1 MSKPIREFRVRD
13 LLTARARWQRTLTLS
28 LAALIVLTAGWN
40 LIFGGAVN
48 FWVSGL
54 LLLAGLVQMIE
65 PVYSWH
71 RARRSRVILDEHSL
85 RLVGPGIDQRIELA
99 EVRMARIHDDS
110 AGKPRGLH
118 LFPGL
123 NRDFELGPVD
133 GLEAIVAHVC
143 ARVPA
148 ERLLRV
154 RW

>member
-1 MSKPIREFRVRD
+1 MSNSSGEYQVRD
-13 LLTARARWQRTLTLS
+13 LFSAQARRQRTLALS
-28 LAALIVLTAGWN
+28 LAGLLLLLAGWN
-40 LIFGGAVN
+40 LIFSGAAN
-48 FWVSGL
+48 YWLSGL

-85 RLVGPGIDQRIELA
+85 RLVGPGVDQRIELA